1 MLKGNDNHPM
11 NFTNTYDMLMHFELA
26 APRHHNTGCTVDRGN
41 RKNSEVR
48 GGRDHTFIPRTTL
61 SVTIFSPG
69 LDNHRSYN
77 IKCSIVK
84 NGTFMKTND
93 HKQHEI
99 TLQTTQDTTWIRSEG
114 ASHRASVMA

>member
-1 MLKGNDNHPM
+1 MSNGNGSLSRPDYNRFGSLIADLKKEMLKGNDNHPM

-61 SVTIFSPG
+61 SGTIFSPG
-69 LDNHRSYN
+69 LENHRSYN
-77 IKCSIVK
+77 IKC
-84 NGTFMKTND
+84 
-93 HKQHEI
+93 
-99 TLQTTQDTTWIRSEG
+99 
-114 ASHRASVMA
+114 